1 MKKGKPTKWP
11 GEVKKSLGIR
21 LTPTAIELLVDAA
34 ARCNTSQSEIV
45 EAMIRHSAKL
55 MQPGK

>member
-11 GEVKKSLGIR
+11 GEVKESVGIR
-21 LTPTAIELLVDAA
+21 LTPTAMKLLADAA
-34 ARCNTSQSEIV
+34 ERCNTSQSEIV
-45 EAMIRHSAKL
+45 EMLLRHSAKL

>member
-21 LTPTAIELLVDAA
+21 LTPTAIELLLNAA
-34 ARCNTSQSEIV
+34 ERCNTSQSEIV
-45 EAMIRHSAKL
+45 EAMIRQSAKP
-55 MQPGK
+55 MQQGK